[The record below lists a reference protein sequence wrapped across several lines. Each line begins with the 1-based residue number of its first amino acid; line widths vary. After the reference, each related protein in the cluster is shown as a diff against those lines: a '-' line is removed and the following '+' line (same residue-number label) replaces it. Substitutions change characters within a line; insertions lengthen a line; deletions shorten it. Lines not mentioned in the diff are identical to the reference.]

1 VVFLPFES
9 DYLYGALVSGLNA
22 KYIESQSLISII
34 ESAVIALLIFLIV
47 LAIQQYAKKRSVEL
61 DERIRKAIEKD
72 RRERDAE

>member
-1 VVFLPFES
+1 MVFLPFES

-22 KYIESQSLISII
+22 MYIESQSLISLI